1 MKTLKL
7 IAVLVLVTLIASC
20 GNSEKKTTNT
30 QPTTPKTKHS
40 KETESNDV
48 AENSSTENTLDGKIA
63 SGKAIYQRTCVACHQ
78 ANGTGIPN
86 AFPPLAKSDYLNEDI
101 DRAIDIVL
109 RGKTGEITVNGTTY
123 NSVMTKQDISS
134 SEVADVLTYIYNS
147 WGNNKTDVT
156 TAQVNKI
163 KNNI

>member
-20 GNSEKKTTNT
+20 SNSEKKKTNT
-30 QPTTPKTKHS
+30 QSTRPKTEHS
-40 KETESNDV
+40 KEIESNVV
-48 AENSSTENTLDGKIA
+48 AENSSIENTLAGKIA

-78 ANGTGIPN
+78 ANGAGIPN
-86 AFPPLAKSDYLNEDI
+86 AFPPLAESDYLNEDT

-123 NSVMTKQDISS
+123 NSAMTKQDISS
-134 SEVADVLTYIYNS
+134 SEVADVLTYVYNS

>member
-20 GNSEKKTTNT
+20 SNSEKKKTNT
-30 QPTTPKTKHS
+30 QSTTPKTKHS

-86 AFPPLAKSDYLNEDI
+86 AFPPLAASDYLNADI

-109 RGKTGEITVNGTTY
+109 RGKTGEITVKYDTQR
-123 NSVMTKQDISS
+123 VMPFRKTITVTSNAETS
-134 SEVADVLTYIYNS
+134 IVAL
-147 WGNNKTDVT
+147 
-156 TAQVNKI
+156 KI
-163 KNNI
+163 KGEVMNESGSVLEKSK